1 MLALFEVLSFKGW
14 LDVRDVLINQVG
26 PVCKK
31 CTRFPFDDIPHN
43 SNIEIPELVCH
54 FRFMPFTF
62 TCTFSWAV

>member
-26 PVCKK
+26 PVCEK
-31 CTRFPFDDIPHN
+31 CTGFPFDDFPHN
-43 SNIEIPELVCH
+43 SNIEIPKSVGH